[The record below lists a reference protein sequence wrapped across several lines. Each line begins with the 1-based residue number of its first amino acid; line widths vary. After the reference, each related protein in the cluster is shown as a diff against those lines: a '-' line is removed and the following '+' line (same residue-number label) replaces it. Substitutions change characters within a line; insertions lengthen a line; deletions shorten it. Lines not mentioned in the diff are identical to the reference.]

1 MAEVQQKFDAPIP
14 GMSLTAEVG
23 ARPWQSPPKYST
35 IEEALTHYIPRITSS
50 EMYEEL
56 LDIMELGIPLT
67 SLADMIQ
74 SGGVMEGLHSIDVGV
89 LITPVIMETL
99 ALMGDEA
106 DIEYELGM
114 ENRIDED
121 KIPDSKIAVAIKKMR
136 DKMPE
141 AIDAAKENVDE
152 VPMET
157 EAEELAPEPTGLMA
171 RRL

>member
-1 MAEVQQKFDAPIP
+1 
-14 GMSLTAEVG
+14 
-23 ARPWQSPPKYST
+23 
-35 IEEALTHYIPRITSS
+35 
-50 EMYEEL
+50 
-56 LDIMELGIPLT
+56 MELGIPLT

-106 DIEYELGM
+106 GIEYELGM

-136 DKMPE
+136 GKMPE

-152 VPMET
+152 VPMEA